1 MLTYLFSGEKH
12 IDQIPKSKAALYLEF
27 LNQLY
32 SREEE
37 LRFIETPQTIREEF
51 LGYLATKLG
60 NRATVFK
67 RGEGESWIKE
77 LYEQEY
83 QNSGINLEVLF
94 HEVLDL
100 PPMKALSIGKNTDIS
115 ISFMHQSFQE
125 YYAAYNLNKQRQ
137 KNTIDLNYIVKL
149 GDPINEHWWETLT
162 LFVGLQENATP
173 VIHALKSFAVEIAKE
188 RGDQRILTL
197 LRAVDKEV
205 EDAVHRY
212 PRLRLMY
219 LRDAAIVKL
228 ILYAGLRVGEIIQL
242 RMSDLFLDERKGSVV
257 VREGKGTKR
266 REIPLSAR
274 ARKAILDYLR
284 VKPEVE
290 SEYLFLGQ
298 RNEAIQ
304 SKTVQRAVGRFTD
317 TTDLKDASPHTL
329 RHTFAKSLIDSGV
342 SLDKV
347 ATLLGHS
354 NLNTT
359 RIYTTPGVQD
369 LEDAISE
376 LDNF

>member
-1 MLTYLFSGEKH
+1 M
-12 IDQIPKSKAALYLEF
+12 
-27 LNQLY
+27 
-32 SREEE
+32 
-37 LRFIETPQTIREEF
+37 
-51 LGYLATKLG
+51 
-60 NRATVFK
+60 
-67 RGEGESWIKE
+67 
-77 LYEQEY
+77 
-83 QNSGINLEVLF
+83 
-94 HEVLDL
+94 
-100 PPMKALSIGKNTDIS
+100 
-115 ISFMHQSFQE
+115 
-125 YYAAYNLNKQRQ
+125 
-137 KNTIDLNYIVKL
+137 
-149 GDPINEHWWETLT
+149 
-162 LFVGLQENATP
+162 
-173 VIHALKSFAVEIAKE
+173 
-188 RGDQRILTL
+188 
-197 LRAVDKEV
+197 
-205 EDAVHRY
+205 HRY

-242 RMSDLFLDERKGSVV
+242 RMSDIILDERKGSVI

-266 REIPLSAR
+266 REIPLNAK

-284 VKPEVE
+284 VRPEVE

-304 SKTVQRAVGRFTD
+304 SKTVQRAVGRFTE
-317 TTDLKDASPHTL
+317 TTDITPHSL

-369 LEDAISE
+369 LEDAIGN
-376 LDNF
+376 LDNY